1 MTTSGGSS
9 TSNSGNAAILI
20 SMLSTAYMAHYNAPK
35 FYWELSNR
43 TSEKYTKVVY
53 QSFIGAIII
62 MIVISSMGFLTFGS
76 NSQSLILN
84 NYSTQDQLMSLSRWA
99 VVVSLIFSYPLAFVG
114 VRDGIYNLFN
124 IQQSQSPKT
133 NRRTNQIVTV
143 TLLSIITFIAAI
155 MKDIRVILSLGG
167 ATFGNLLSYVFPAF
181 MVVGLA
187 RQKRCTAAKTTTTTT
202 TTDDSFPTIHQER
215 FAVLTAVLGVM
226 MGVVGT
232 IKAIQAI

>member
-1 MTTSGGSS
+1 
-9 TSNSGNAAILI
+9 
-20 SMLSTAYMAHYNAPK
+20 MLSTAYMAHYNAPK
-35 FYWELSNR
+35 FYWELKNR
-43 TSEKYTKVVY
+43 TAETYTKVVY
-53 QSFIGAIII
+53 QSFIGAILI
-62 MIVISSMGFLTFGS
+62 MIVISSMGFLTFGI

-84 NYSTQDQLMSLSRWA
+84 NYSTLDPFMSLSRWA
-99 VVVSLIFSYPLAFVG
+99 VVLSLIFSYPLAFVG

-124 IQQSQSPKT
+124 LSQSQQQSPDQI
-133 NRRTNQIVTV
+133 RRTNQIVTV

-167 ATFGNLLSYVFPAF
+167 ATFGNLLAYVFPAF

-187 RQKRCTAAKTTTTTT
+187 HKKRMSSSSNVIMTND
-202 TTDDSFPTIHQER
+202 DDSFPTIHQER
-215 FAVLTAVLGVM
+215 FAILTAVLGVM